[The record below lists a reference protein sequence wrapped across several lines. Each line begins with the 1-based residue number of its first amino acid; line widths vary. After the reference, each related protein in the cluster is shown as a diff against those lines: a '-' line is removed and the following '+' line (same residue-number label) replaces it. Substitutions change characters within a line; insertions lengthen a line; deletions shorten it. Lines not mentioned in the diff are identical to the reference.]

1 MDKNLTNIRT
11 YLFLVLSF
19 LLFNLWGC
27 KSGEKE
33 YTPTPNTA
41 PVSAPAVNDAESHY
55 QQLITQYGENYQE
68 CLKPIKVKLAAV
80 QKPKQVGQ
88 LPLLKQLNVL
98 IALDASS
105 SMAKTVS
112 GGKKIDVSE
121 SAIKQFVKKLPKSAK
136 VGLTVF
142 GHKGS
147 SKAADKARS
156 CAGIENIYLLTQLNN
171 SQFNQAINTFQPI
184 GYTPL
189 AATLERLNQNLSSYS
204 SAINHNVVYLVADGI
219 ENCGGDPIAIAK
231 KLHVSNAKVI
241 VNVIGFDVNN
251 AAQTQLKMI
260 AKAGGGKYFSADNA
274 SELNKIF
281 QNYIQALS
289 AYNKYSIKNTPNQNK
304 VRIVLASEMDRLN
317 LCMTS
322 KMNQEYVKVISAANG
337 LSVSDRHYKHS
348 AYIRRRLDER
358 RDQIRAWRDQLAAD
372 LQNQPDVNID
382 KLQQQLDEATREIKK
397 T

>member
-1 MDKNLTNIRT
+1 MNKNLTTTRN

-19 LLFNLWGC
+19 LLINLWGC

-41 PVSAPAVNDAESHY
+41 PVSAPAANDAESHY
-55 QQLITQYGENYQE
+55 QQLIAQYGENYQE

-80 QKPKQVGQ
+80 QKPKQVGE

-98 IALDASS
+98 IALDASG

-121 SAIKQFVKKLPKSAK
+121 SAIKQFVKRLPTSAK

-147 SKAADKARS
+147 SKTADKAVS
-156 CAGIENIYLLTQLNN
+156 CAEIENVYPLNQLNN
-171 SQFNQAINTFQPI
+171 SQFNQAINTFKPI

-189 AATLERLNQNLSSYS
+189 AATLEQLNQNLSGYS
-204 SAINHNVVYLVADGI
+204 SAINYNVVYLVVGGI
-219 ENCGGDPIAIAK
+219 ENCDGDPVAMAK
-231 KLHVSNAKVI
+231 KLHASNAKVI

-260 AKAGGGKYFSADNA
+260 AKAGGGKYFFAQNA
-274 SELNKIF
+274 IELNKVF
-281 QNYIQALS
+281 RNYTQALS
-289 AYNKYSIKNTPNQNK
+289 KYNKYTIRNTSNQNK
-304 VRIVLASEMDRLN
+304 VRIVMASEMDRLN

-322 KMNQEYVKVISAANG
+322 KMNQEYVKIISAANG
-337 LSVSDRHYKHS
+337 LSVSDRHYRYS
-348 AYIRRRLDER
+348 VYIRQRLDER
-358 RDQIRAWRDQLAAD
+358 RDQIRTWRDQLNVD
-372 LQNQPDVNID
+372 LQNRRDVNID
-382 KLQQQLDEATREIKK
+382 KLQQQLNEATREIKK